1 MLITRNGLVPVRTAA
16 IRPTNLATRPSEN
29 EASEAASVTPQE
41 GLSNTINDPGN
52 ADLAITIGSTQP
64 VAGFAALE
72 RTLDLIRRFAVV
84 TGWQDAYDLERWQAQ
99 SGTEL

>member
-64 VAGFAALE
+64 VAGFAAQVEAPLE
-72 RTLDLIRRFAVV
+72 NGRVRASVGLPA
-84 TGWQDAYDLERWQAQ
+84 
-99 SGTEL
+99 